1 MSRYNQHTRHSNPSF
16 SLSAFSI
23 REQIQ
28 ILTIKKPAHPGN
40 KSPERLARNS
50 SVHTPSEERLAFLW
64 LGLTSHGSLL
74 VGGGRLQA
82 HQYHLPQSCQ
92 AGSISARSILN
103 DPSTH

>member
-50 SVHTPSEERLAFLW
+50 SFHTPSEERLAFLW
-64 LGLTSHGSLL
+64 LGLISHWNPSRRWREGTSP
-74 VGGGRLQA
+74 A
-82 HQYHLPQSCQ
+82 
-92 AGSISARSILN
+92 ISTAAELSSRFDFSS
-103 DPSTH
+103 D

>member
-1 MSRYNQHTRHSNPSF
+1 MRAIVIPPFLSQH
-16 SLSAFSI
+16 LSMNRF
-23 REQIQ
+23 RF
-28 ILTIKKPAHPGN
+28 LTIKKPAHPGN
-40 KSPERLARNS
+40 KSPERLALNS
-50 SVHTPSEERLAFLW
+50 SFHTPSEERLAFLW